1 MPKSLKRK
9 SQKSNK
15 DNNNSEET
23 NDLVI
28 KKFKNDENNEQ
39 KSQIIENPENI
50 ESKEGNSNDNSEGM
64 NGTEEDNKSKVKSS
78 EKRAPNGKNY
88 DLKIVSWN
96 VNGIRANI
104 KKNGVNDIKKQ
115 NADIIC
121 LQETKCS
128 EEDMPSE
135 MKDLTEY
142 RFKYFSDGEKDGY
155 SGVCILSKT
164 KPIRVNHGIGVKEHD
179 SEGRVITAE
188 FEKFYLVT
196 AYVPNSGRGLPRL
209 DYRMQ
214 WDRDFAQYLKNLD
227 DIKPVILCGDLNVA
241 HKEIDLENPKTNTKT
256 AGFTKEE
263 RENFTQL
270 LAKGF
275 IDSFRHLYPDSKKSY
290 TFWSYMRNAR
300 QKDIGWRLDYFL
312 ISQRILN
319 NLVDNRIESKIMG
332 SDHCPIVLFM
342 AFE

>member
-9 SQKSNK
+9 FQKSNK

-23 NDLVI
+23 N
-28 KKFKNDENNEQ
+28 KKSKNDEQ
-39 KSQIIENPENI
+39 KPQIIENSNMG
-50 ESKEGNSNDNSEGM
+50 SNEGNSND
-64 NGTEEDNKSKVKSS
+64 TKEEDKSKVKSS
-78 EKRAPNGKNY
+78 EKRAPNGNNY
-88 DLKIVSWN
+88 DLKIFSWN
-96 VNGIRANI
+96 VSGIRANI
-104 KKNGVNDIKKQ
+104 KKSGVNEIKKQ

-128 EEDMPSE
+128 EKEMPQE
-135 MKDLTEY
+135 VKDLTGY
-142 RFKYFSDGEKDGY
+142 QFKYFSEGGKGGY

-164 KPIRVNHGIGVKEHD
+164 KPIRVNHGIGIKEHD

-188 FEKFYLVT
+188 FEKFYLIT

-209 DYRMQ
+209 DYRMK
-214 WDRDFAQYLKNLD
+214 WDRDFAQYLKQLD
-227 DIKPVILCGDLNVA
+227 DKKPVILCGDLNVA

-263 RENFTQL
+263 RDNFTQL
-270 LAKGF
+270 LSKGF

-300 QKDIGWRLDYFL
+300 QKDIGWRLDYFV
-312 ISQRILN
+312 ISQRILD
-319 NLVDNRIESKIMG
+319 NLVDNKIESKIMG

-342 AFE
+342 NNF